1 MNWLEVFGWIGS
13 GVLVWSL
20 LQTRILR
27 LRVLNL
33 TGCVISVIY
42 ALLAGIWPILGLNA
56 VLALINI
63 FHLRKLTSQAA
74 NETSYSVVALQPSDA
89 YFQFLLT
96 KHAADIAATHPNFS
110 GVPDDAEVYLILH
123 IDETVGMVVLSQPT
137 AGHAQIVLDYVTPR
151 FRDFSPGR
159 YLFQDSGL
167 LRERG
172 LASITTQPHL
182 DAPTQKYYAAVG
194 FSRQGDHAVLELG

>member
-27 LRVLNL
+27 LRILNL
-33 TGCVISVIY
+33 TGCIISVIY

-74 NETSYSVVALQPSDA
+74 NEAAYSVVALQPSDA

-96 KHAADIAATHPNFS
+96 KHAADIAATHPGFA
-110 GVPDDAEVYLILH
+110 GVPQDAEVYLILRV
-123 IDETVGMVVLSQPT
+123 DETVGMVVLSQPSP
-137 AGHAQIVLDYVTPR
+137 GSAQILLDYVTPR

-172 LASITTQPHL
+172 LTRITTQPHL

-194 FSRQGDHAVLELG
+194 FTPQNDHAVLDLS